1 MDQGAGGELRGV
13 PSSWWRGRT
22 QRGNGCNAGS
32 TAVTERTAGFGEL
45 WWSYLGA
52 RAGRETAREC
62 SAEGAS
68 EQGELGEQGVALK
81 G

>member
-1 MDQGAGGELRGV
+1 V
-13 PSSWWRGRT
+13 
-22 QRGNGCNAGS
+22 
-32 TAVTERTAGFGEL
+32 GFGEL

-68 EQGELGEQGVALK
+68 EQGELGERGVALK
-81 G
+81 GRGRAEVAGERADVGASTAGAWARG